1 MRQGICAGS
10 WSVTARG
17 LSVTDFVYPFSIIP
31 LIALAGR
38 RSLLATRLEHDG
50 GNPDVPSHV
59 YRVAGPSGLSAPA
72 TPDGREGKAR
82 VSWRCGGR

>member
-1 MRQGICAGS
+1 
-10 WSVTARG
+10 
-17 LSVTDFVYPFSIIP
+17 VTDFVYPFFVIP
-31 LIALAGR
+31 PIAPASR

-72 TPDGREGKAR
+72 APDGRKGKAR
-82 VSWRCGGR
+82 VPWRRSGR